1 MPELPDVE
9 VYKRYI
15 DSTSLRQKIDKVKAD
30 RSVLTGLSEKQFSA
44 ALSGKSF
51 LSTHRHGKYLFIKV
65 DNTNWVVLHFG
76 MTGFVRYYK
85 DKNKAPDHVHC
96 EIEFSNDYTLA
107 YDSQRKLG
115 KVGLIKS
122 LDHFIRHRELGVDA
136 WSDELDEKKFADL
149 LKERRGAVKSFLM
162 NQNVIAGIGNI
173 YSDEILY
180 QSGIHP
186 KKDVKKLTDQEIA
199 DLFEKMNEVLD
210 TAIDVQ
216 ADPDRMPLFFLI
228 RRRKEGEQCTICGGT
243 IKKIKVN
250 SRGTYFC
257 SKHQTGK

>member
-15 DSTSLRQKIDKVKAD
+15 DSTSLHQKIDEVKAD
-30 RSVLTGLSEKQFSA
+30 RSVLTGLSEKQFRA

-51 LSTHRHGKYLFIKV
+51 LSTHRHGKYLFIEL
-65 DNTNWVVLHFG
+65 DNTNWVVFHFG

-85 DKNKAPDHVHC
+85 DKSKTPGHVHC
-96 EIEFSNDYTLA
+96 EIEFNNDYTLA

-115 KVGLIKS
+115 QVGLIKS

-136 WSDELDEKKFADL
+136 RSDELDENKFADL

-186 KKDVKKLTDQEIA
+186 KRDVKKLTGQEIA
-199 DLFEKMNEVLD
+199 ELFEKMNAVLD
-210 TAIDVQ
+210 IAIDVQ
-216 ADPDRMPLFFLI
+216 ADPDRMPSTFLI
-228 RRRKEGEQCTICGGT
+228 PRRKEGEQCTICEGT
-243 IKKIKVN
+243 IQKIKVN
-250 SRGTYFC
+250 NRGTYFC
-257 SKHQTGK
+257 SRHQKGR